1 MHCDSLTSLVGTGS
15 PGRGVGGGV
24 LGPGGGGGAGGL

>member
-15 PGRGVGGGV
+15 PGRGVWGWVIGS
-24 LGPGGGGGAGGL
+24 GGAGRAWGL